1 MSEPLIWTSKGNI
14 PMAGLVH
21 QVAWDVTPEQIVF
34 VERYLLGDEVVKQ
47 SSHVHIISGAGSVGV
62 AANLTEN

>member
-21 QVAWDVTPEQIVF
+21 QVAWHITPEQILF
-34 VERYLLGDEVVKQ
+34 VESYLLDGEVVKQ
-47 SSHVHIISGAGSVGV
+47 SSHVHIISGAESTGI

>member
-21 QVAWDVTPEQIVF
+21 QVAWDITPEQILF
-34 VERYLLGDEVVKQ
+34 VESYLLDGEVVKQ
-47 SSHVHIISGAGSVGV
+47 SSHVHILTGAQAIGE
-62 AANLTEN
+62 AANLMEN